1 MSLEDNYNT
10 AKAEI
15 STNGGLSS
23 IERLLK
29 ANGLTPED
37 VGKISKVSL
46 SNNPDDTKI
55 ILSPKWS
62 EGPKWQPVQPADPVV
77 INPKTPQTPALI
89 SSGWKVAVALPD
101 PQIGY
106 RKYEDGTLDPFHD
119 ESAMDVALQIVG
131 LDHGHPV
138 DQIINLGDFL
148 DLPMYGTYEQEQNF
162 AHTAQLA
169 INRGHRFLA
178 EQRANAGSEAR
189 IILLEGNHDK
199 RLTRFIVNNAA
210 AAYGLKVANMPE
222 SWPVMSLQNL
232 LRLDELG
239 VEFID
244 GYPAASHWI
253 NKRLRAMHGDRAN
266 SSGSTAAQ
274 YANSNPNISTL
285 FGHTHRMEQQSK
297 TVFDRDQAIKS
308 VSFSPGCLC
317 RVDGAVPSVKA
328 GLDSKGKPLE
338 YFENW
343 QQGVS
348 VIFFKDGDDDSFH
361 FDQVHIHK
369 GKTMYRGQEIYSTVD
384 VVGNKIV

>member
-1 MSLEDNYNT
+1 MSLGDMYKD
-10 AKAEI
+10 AKTDVVASNAVNSI
-15 STNGGLSS
+15 SA
-23 IERLLK
+23 LLK
-29 ANGLTPED
+29 ANGLTPDD

-46 SNNPDDTKI
+46 SNDPADTKI

-62 EGPKWQPVQPADPVV
+62 EGPAWQPVQPADPVV
-77 INPKTPQTPALI
+77 INPKPTSPALI
-89 SSGWKVAVALPD
+89 SSDWKVAVALPD

-106 RKYEDGTLDPFHD
+106 RKYEDGTLDTFHD
-119 ESAMDVALQIVG
+119 EDAMDVALQIVG
-131 LDHGHPV
+131 LDHGHPL

-148 DLPMYGTYEQEQNF
+148 DLPMYGTYEQEANF

-169 INRGHRFLA
+169 INRGYRFLA
-178 EQRANAGSEAR
+178 EQRANGGADAR

-199 RLTRFIVNNAA
+199 RLSRFVNTNAA
-210 AAYGLKVANMPE
+210 AAYGIKVADMPD
-222 SWPVMSLQNL
+222 SWPVLSLQNL
-232 LRLDELG
+232 LRCDELG

-244 GYPAASHWI
+244 GYPAAAHWI

-266 SSGSTAAQ
+266 ASGSTAAQ
-274 YANSNPNISTL
+274 YTNSNPNISTL

-308 VSFSPGCLC
+308 VAFSPGCLC
-317 RVDGAVPSVKA
+317 RVDGAVPSVK
-328 GLDSKGKPLE
+328 GGVDVKGQALT

-369 GKTMYRGQEIYSTVD
+369 GKTMYRGQEIVSTR
-384 VVGNKIV
+384 K

>member
-1 MSLEDNYNT
+1 MSLEDAYNT
-10 AKAEI
+10 AKTDNAI
-15 STNGGLSS
+15 NS
-23 IERLLK
+23 IDKLLK

-62 EGPKWQPVQPADPVV
+62 EGPAWQPVQPADPVV
-77 INPKTPQTPALI
+77 INPKPTPSTNLI
-89 SSGWKVAVALPD
+89 SSGWKVAIALPD

-119 ESAMDVALQIVG
+119 EDAMDVALQIIG

-138 DQIINLGDFL
+138 DQVINLGDFL
-148 DLPMYGTYEQEQNF
+148 DLPMYGTYEQEANF

-178 EQRANAGSEAR
+178 EQRANAGADAR

-199 RLTRFIVNNAA
+199 RLNRFINTNAA
-210 AAYGLKVANMPE
+210 AAYGLKVANMPD
-222 SWPVMSLQNL
+222 SWPVLSLQNL
-232 LRLDELG
+232 LRCDELG

-244 GYPAASHWI
+244 GYPAGAHWI
-253 NKRLRAMHGDRAN
+253 NKRLRAIHGDRAN

-317 RVDGAVPSVKA
+317 RVDGAVPSVK
-328 GLDSKGKPLE
+328 GGVDVKGQALQ

-348 VIFFKDGDDDSFH
+348 VIYFKDGDDDSFH

-369 GKTMYRGQEIYSTVD
+369 GKTMYRGQEIVSTL
-384 VVGNKIV
+384 K

>member
-1 MSLEDNYNT
+1 MSLEDAYNN
-10 AKAEI
+10 AKAD
-15 STNGGLSS
+15 SALNS
-23 IERLLK
+23 IEKLLK
-29 ANGLTPED
+29 NNGLTAED
-37 VGKISKVSL
+37 VGKVSKVSL

-62 EGPKWQPVQPADPVV
+62 EGPAWQPVQHAEPVV
-77 INPKTPQTPALI
+77 IQPKIRTTGLI
-89 SSGWKVAVALPD
+89 SSDWKVAVALPD

-106 RKYEDGTLDPFHD
+106 RKYEDGTVDPFHD
-119 ESAMDVALQIVG
+119 EAAMDVALQIVD
-131 LDHGHPV
+131 LDHGHPLTQV
-138 DQIINLGDFL
+138 INLGDFL
-148 DLPMYGTYEQEQNF
+148 DLPMYGTYEQETNF

-178 EQRANAGSEAR
+178 EQRANAGMDAR

-199 RLTRFIVNNAA
+199 RLNRFINTNAA
-210 AAYGLKVANMPE
+210 AAYGIKVANIPDA
-222 SWPVMSLQNL
+222 WPVLSLQNL
-232 LRLDELG
+232 LRCDELG

-244 GYPAASHWI
+244 GYPAAAHWI

-266 SSGSTAAQ
+266 ASGSTAAQ

-297 TVFDRDQAIKS
+297 TVFDRDQSIKS

-317 RVDGAVPSVKA
+317 RVDGAVPSVK
-328 GLDSKGKPLE
+328 GGVDVKGQALQ

-348 VIFFKDGDDDSFH
+348 VIFYKDGDDDSFH

-369 GKTMYRGQEIYSTVD
+369 GKTMYRGEEIYSTVD
-384 VVGNKIV
+384 KFGTSLA

>member
-1 MSLEDNYNT
+1 MSLSGSYDE
-10 AKAEI
+10 AKSDAVA
-15 STNGGLSS
+15 STGINS

-55 ILSPKWS
+55 ILSPSWV
-62 EGPKWQPVQPADPVV
+62 EGPKWQPVQQAAPTVV
-77 INPKTPQTPALI
+77 QPKVRTPALI
-89 SSGWKVAVALPD
+89 SNSWKVAVALPD

-106 RKYEDGTLDPFHD
+106 RRYEDGTLDPFHD
-119 ESAMDVALQIVG
+119 EDAMDVALQVIG

-148 DLPMYGTYEQEQNF
+148 DLPMYGTYEQEAVF

-169 INRGHRFLA
+169 IDRGHLFLA
-178 EQRANAGSEAR
+178 EQRAEAGADAR

-199 RLTRFIVNNAA
+199 RLMRFINTNAA
-210 AAYGLKVANMPE
+210 AAFGLKVANKPD
-222 SWPVMSLQNL
+222 SWPVNSLQNL
-232 LRLDELG
+232 LRCDELG

-244 GYPAASHWI
+244 GYPAAAHWI

-297 TVFDRDQAIKS
+297 TVFDRDQSIKS

-317 RVDGAVPSVKA
+317 RVDGAVPSVK
-328 GLDSKGKPLE
+328 GGVDVKGQALQ

-369 GKTMYRGQEIYSTVD
+369 GKTMYRGQEIVSTKLAVQ
-384 VVGNKIV
+384 

>member
-1 MSLEDNYNT
+1 MSLGDMYKD
-10 AKAEI
+10 AKTDVVASNAVNSI
-15 STNGGLSS
+15 SA
-23 IERLLK
+23 LLK
-29 ANGLTPED
+29 ANGLTPDD

-46 SNNPDDTKI
+46 SNDPADTKI
-55 ILSPKWS
+55 ILSPKWG
-62 EGPKWQPVQPADPVV
+62 EGPAWQPVQPADPVV
-77 INPKTPQTPALI
+77 INPKPTSPALI
-89 SSGWKVAVALPD
+89 SSDWKVAVALPD

-106 RKYEDGTLDPFHD
+106 RKYEDGTLDTFHD
-119 ESAMDVALQIVG
+119 EDAMDVALQIVG
-131 LDHGHPV
+131 LDHGHPL

-148 DLPMYGTYEQEQNF
+148 DLPMYGTYEQEANF

-169 INRGHRFLA
+169 INRGYRFLA
-178 EQRANAGSEAR
+178 EQRANGGADAR

-199 RLTRFIVNNAA
+199 RLSRFVNTNAA
-210 AAYGLKVANMPE
+210 AAYGIKVADMPD
-222 SWPVMSLQNL
+222 SWPVLSLQNL
-232 LRLDELG
+232 LRCDELG

-244 GYPAASHWI
+244 GYPAAAHWI

-266 SSGSTAAQ
+266 ASGSTAAQ
-274 YANSNPNISTL
+274 YTNSNPNISTL

-308 VSFSPGCLC
+308 VAFSPGCLC
-317 RVDGAVPSVKA
+317 RVDGAVPSVK
-328 GLDSKGKPLE
+328 GGVDVKGQALT

-369 GKTMYRGQEIYSTVD
+369 GKTMYRGQEIVSTR
-384 VVGNKIV
+384 K

>member
-1 MSLEDNYNT
+1 MSLEDAYNN
-10 AKAEI
+10 AKAD
-15 STNGGLSS
+15 SALNS
-23 IERLLK
+23 IEKLLK
-29 ANGLTPED
+29 NNGLTAED
-37 VGKISKVSL
+37 VGKVSKVSL

-55 ILSPKWS
+55 ILSPKWG
-62 EGPKWQPVQPADPVV
+62 EGPTWQPVQHAEPVIV
-77 INPKTPQTPALI
+77 QPKVRTPSLI
-89 SSGWKVAVALPD
+89 SSDWKVAVALPD

-106 RKYEDGTLDPFHD
+106 RKYEDGALDPFHD
-119 ESAMDVALQIVG
+119 EAAMDVALQVVG
-131 LDHGHPV
+131 LDHGHPLA
-138 DQIINLGDFL
+138 QIINLGDFL
-148 DLPMYGTYEQEQNF
+148 DLPMYGTYEQETNF

-178 EQRANAGSEAR
+178 EQRANAGVDAR

-199 RLTRFIVNNAA
+199 RLNRFINTNAA
-210 AAYGLKVANMPE
+210 AAYGVKVANMPDA
-222 SWPVMSLQNL
+222 WPVLSLQNL
-232 LRLDELG
+232 LRCDELG

-244 GYPAASHWI
+244 GYPAAAHWI

-266 SSGSTAAQ
+266 ASGSTAAQ

-297 TVFDRDQAIKS
+297 TVFDRDQSIKS

-317 RVDGAVPSVKA
+317 RVDGAVPSVK
-328 GLDSKGKPLE
+328 GGVDVKGQALQ

-361 FDQVHIHK
+361 FDQVHIHN
-369 GKTMYRGQEIYSTVD
+369 GKTMYRGQEIHSTVD
-384 VVGNKIV
+384 KLGNLL

>member
-1 MSLEDNYNT
+1 MSLADAYSN
-10 AKAEI
+10 AKSDQTVNSIEKLLK
-15 STNGGLSS
+15 NNGLSVDD
-23 IERLLK
+23 I
-29 ANGLTPED
+29 
-37 VGKISKVSL
+37 GKISKVSL
-46 SNNPDDTKI
+46 SNDPDDTKI
-55 ILSPKWS
+55 ILSPKWT
-62 EGPKWQPVQPADPVV
+62 EGPSWQPVQHADPVV
-77 INPKTPQTPALI
+77 INPKVRTPALV
-89 SSGWKVAVALPD
+89 SSDWKVAVALPD

-119 ESAMDVALQIVG
+119 EAAMDVALQVVG
-131 LDHGHPV
+131 LDHGHPLA
-138 DQIINLGDFL
+138 QIINLGDFL
-148 DLPMYGTYEQEQNF
+148 DLPMYGTYEQEANF

-178 EQRANAGSEAR
+178 EQRANGGADAR

-199 RLTRFIVNNAA
+199 RLNRFINTNAA
-210 AAYGLKVANMPE
+210 AAYGLKVANMPDT
-222 SWPVMSLQNL
+222 WPVLSLQNL
-232 LRLDELG
+232 LRCDELG

-244 GYPAASHWI
+244 GYPAAAHWI

-317 RVDGAVPSVKA
+317 RVDGAVPSVK
-328 GLDSKGKPLE
+328 GGVDVKGQALQ

-348 VIFFKDGDDDSFH
+348 VIFYKDGDDDSFH

-369 GKTMYRGQEIYSTVD
+369 GKTMYRGEEITATVD
-384 VVGNKIV
+384 KFGTPL

>member
-1 MSLEDNYNT
+1 MSLGESYNE
-10 AKAEI
+10 AKAEVV
-15 STNGGLSS
+15 TNNAINS
-23 IERLLK
+23 IEKLLK

-55 ILSPKWS
+55 ILSPAWN
-62 EGPKWQPVQPADPVV
+62 EGPKWQPVQQAAPTVV
-77 INPKTPQTPALI
+77 QPKVRTPALI
-89 SSGWKVAVALPD
+89 SSNWKVAVALPD

-106 RKYEDGTLDPFHD
+106 RRYEDGTLDPFHD
-119 ESAMDVALQIVG
+119 EDAMDVALQVVG

-138 DQIINLGDFL
+138 DQVINLGDFL
-148 DLPMYGTYEQEQNF
+148 DLPMYGTYEQEAVF

-169 INRGHRFLA
+169 IDRGHLFLA
-178 EQRANAGSEAR
+178 EQRAEAGADAR

-199 RLTRFIVNNAA
+199 RLNRFINTNAA
-210 AAYGLKVANMPE
+210 AAYGLKVANMPN
-222 SWPVMSLQNL
+222 SWPVNSLQNL
-232 LRLDELG
+232 LRCDELG

-244 GYPAASHWI
+244 GYPAAAHWI

-285 FGHTHRMEQQSK
+285 FGHIHRMEQQSK

-317 RVDGAVPSVKA
+317 RVDGAVPSVK
-328 GLDSKGKPLE
+328 GGVDVKGQALQ

-369 GKTMYRGQEIYSTVD
+369 GKTMYRGQEIVSTL
-384 VVGNKIV
+384 K

>member
-1 MSLEDNYNT
+1 MSLGDMYKD
-10 AKAEI
+10 AKTDVVASNAVNSI
-15 STNGGLSS
+15 SA
-23 IERLLK
+23 LLK
-29 ANGLTPED
+29 ANGLTPDD

-46 SNNPDDTKI
+46 SNDPADTKI

-62 EGPKWQPVQPADPVV
+62 EGPAWQPVQPADPVV
-77 INPKTPQTPALI
+77 INPKPTSPALI
-89 SSGWKVAVALPD
+89 SSDWKVAVALPD

-106 RKYEDGTLDPFHD
+106 RKYEDGTLDTFHD
-119 ESAMDVALQIVG
+119 EDAMDVALQIVG
-131 LDHGHPV
+131 LDHGHPL

-148 DLPMYGTYEQEQNF
+148 DLPMYGTYEQEANF

-169 INRGHRFLA
+169 INRGYRFLA
-178 EQRANAGSEAR
+178 EQRANGGADAR

-199 RLTRFIVNNAA
+199 RLSRFVNTNSA
-210 AAYGLKVANMPE
+210 AAYGIKVADMPD
-222 SWPVMSLQNL
+222 SWPVLSLQNL
-232 LRLDELG
+232 LRCDELG

-244 GYPAASHWI
+244 GYPAAAHWI

-266 SSGSTAAQ
+266 ASGSTAAQ
-274 YANSNPNISTL
+274 YTNSNPNISTL

-308 VSFSPGCLC
+308 VAFSPGCLC
-317 RVDGAVPSVKA
+317 RVDGAVPSVK
-328 GLDSKGKPLE
+328 GGVDVKGQALT

-369 GKTMYRGQEIYSTVD
+369 GKTMYRGQEIVSTL
-384 VVGNKIV
+384 K

>member
-1 MSLEDNYNT
+1 MWMSLSDSYDE
-10 AKAEI
+10 AKSDAVA
-15 STNGGLSS
+15 STGINS

-55 ILSPKWS
+55 ILSPSWV
-62 EGPKWQPVQPADPVV
+62 EGPKWQPVQQAAPTIVQ
-77 INPKTPQTPALI
+77 PKVRTPALI
-89 SSGWKVAVALPD
+89 SSSWKVAVALPD

-106 RKYEDGTLDPFHD
+106 RRYEDGTLDPFHD
-119 ESAMDVALQIVG
+119 EDAMDVALQVIG

-148 DLPMYGTYEQEQNF
+148 DLPMYGTYEQEAVF
-162 AHTAQLA
+162 AHTAQIA
-169 INRGHRFLA
+169 IDRGHLFLA
-178 EQRANAGSEAR
+178 EQRAEAGADAR

-199 RLTRFIVNNAA
+199 RLMRFINTNAA
-210 AAYGLKVANMPE
+210 AAFGLRVANKPD
-222 SWPVMSLQNL
+222 SWPVNSLQNL
-232 LRLDELG
+232 LRCDELG

-244 GYPAASHWI
+244 GYPAAAHWI

-266 SSGSTAAQ
+266 ASGSTAAQ

-317 RVDGAVPSVKA
+317 RVDGAVPSVK
-328 GLDSKGKPLE
+328 GGVDIKGQALQ

-369 GKTMYRGQEIYSTVD
+369 GKTMYRGQEIVSTKLAVQ
-384 VVGNKIV
+384 

>member
-1 MSLEDNYNT
+1 MSLGESYNE
-10 AKAEI
+10 AKAEVV
-15 STNGGLSS
+15 TNNAINS
-23 IERLLK
+23 IEKLLK

-55 ILSPKWS
+55 ILSPAWN
-62 EGPKWQPVQPADPVV
+62 EGPKWQPVQQAAPTVV
-77 INPKTPQTPALI
+77 QPKVRTPALI
-89 SSGWKVAVALPD
+89 SSNWKVAVALPD

-106 RKYEDGTLDPFHD
+106 RRYEDGTLDPFHD
-119 ESAMDVALQIVG
+119 EDAMDVALQVVG

-138 DQIINLGDFL
+138 DQVINLGDFL
-148 DLPMYGTYEQEQNF
+148 DLPMYGTYEQEAVF

-169 INRGHRFLA
+169 IDRGHLFLA
-178 EQRANAGSEAR
+178 EQRAEAGADAR

-199 RLTRFIVNNAA
+199 RLNRFINTNAA
-210 AAYGLKVANMPE
+210 AAYGLKVANMPN
-222 SWPVMSLQNL
+222 SWPVNSLQNL
-232 LRLDELG
+232 LRCDELG

-244 GYPAASHWI
+244 GYPAAAHWI

-266 SSGSTAAQ
+266 ASGSTAAQ

-317 RVDGAVPSVKA
+317 RVDGAVPSVK
-328 GLDSKGKPLE
+328 GGVDIKGQALQ

-369 GKTMYRGQEIYSTVD
+369 GKTMYRGQEIVST
-384 VVGNKIV
+384 KLAIQ

>member
-1 MSLEDNYNT
+1 MLRN
-10 AKAEI
+10 
-15 STNGGLSS
+15 
-23 IERLLK
+23 
-29 ANGLTPED
+29 NGLTAED
-37 VGKISKVSL
+37 VGKVSKVSL

-62 EGPKWQPVQPADPVV
+62 EGPAWQPVQHADPVV
-77 INPKTPQTPALI
+77 IQPKVHTPSLI
-89 SSGWKVAVALPD
+89 SSDWKVAVALPD

-131 LDHGHPV
+131 LDHGHGLA
-138 DQIINLGDFL
+138 QIINLGDFL
-148 DLPMYGTYEQEQNF
+148 DLPMYGTYEQETNF

-178 EQRANAGSEAR
+178 EQRANGGGDTR

-199 RLTRFIVNNAA
+199 RLSRFINTNAA
-210 AAYGLKVANMPE
+210 AAYGVKVANMPDA
-222 SWPVMSLQNL
+222 WPVLSLQNL
-232 LRLDELG
+232 LRCDELG

-244 GYPAASHWI
+244 GYPAAAHWI

-266 SSGSTAAQ
+266 ASGSTAAQ

-317 RVDGAVPSVKA
+317 RVDGAVPSVK
-328 GLDSKGKPLE
+328 GGVDVKGQALQ

-369 GKTMYRGQEIYSTVD
+369 GKTMYRGQEFHATVD
-384 VVGNKIV
+384 SVGNPL

>member
-1 MSLEDNYNT
+1 MSLGESYNE
-10 AKAEI
+10 AKAEVV
-15 STNGGLSS
+15 TNNAINS
-23 IERLLK
+23 IEKLLK

-55 ILSPKWS
+55 ILSPAWN
-62 EGPKWQPVQPADPVV
+62 EGPKWQPVQQAAPTVV
-77 INPKTPQTPALI
+77 QPKVRTPALI
-89 SSGWKVAVALPD
+89 SSNWKVAVALPD

-106 RKYEDGTLDPFHD
+106 RRYEDGTLDPFHD
-119 ESAMDVALQIVG
+119 EDAMDVALQVVG

-138 DQIINLGDFL
+138 DQVINLGDFL
-148 DLPMYGTYEQEQNF
+148 DLPMYGTYEQEAVF

-169 INRGHRFLA
+169 IDRGHLFLA
-178 EQRANAGSEAR
+178 EQRAEAGADAR

-199 RLTRFIVNNAA
+199 RLNRFINTNAA
-210 AAYGLKVANMPE
+210 AAYGLKVANMPN
-222 SWPVMSLQNL
+222 SWPVNSLQNL
-232 LRLDELG
+232 LRCDELG

-244 GYPAASHWI
+244 GYPAAAHWI

-285 FGHTHRMEQQSK
+285 FGHIHRMEQQSK

-317 RVDGAVPSVKA
+317 RVDGAVPSVK
-328 GLDSKGKPLE
+328 GGVDVKGQALQ

-369 GKTMYRGQEIYSTVD
+369 GKTMYRGQEIVSTRLAVQ
-384 VVGNKIV
+384 

>member
-1 MSLEDNYNT
+1 MSLGESYND
-10 AKAEI
+10 AKAEVAT
-15 STNGGLSS
+15 TNAINS
-23 IERLLK
+23 IEKLLK

-37 VGKISKVSL
+37 VGKINKVSL
-46 SNNPDDTKI
+46 SSNPDDIKI
-55 ILSPKWS
+55 ILSPAWN
-62 EGPKWQPVQPADPVV
+62 EGPKWQPVQQAAPTVV
-77 INPKTPQTPALI
+77 QPKVRTPALI
-89 SSGWKVAVALPD
+89 SSDWKVAVALPD

-106 RKYEDGTLDPFHD
+106 RRYEDGTLDPFHD
-119 ESAMDVALQIVG
+119 EDAMDVALQVVG

-138 DQIINLGDFL
+138 NQVINLGDFL
-148 DLPMYGTYEQEQNF
+148 DLPMYGTYEQESVF
-162 AHTAQLA
+162 AHTAQMA
-169 INRGHRFLA
+169 IDRGHLFLA
-178 EQRANAGSEAR
+178 EQRAEAGADAR

-199 RLTRFIVNNAA
+199 RLNRFINTNAA
-210 AAYGLKVANMPE
+210 AAFGLKVANMPD
-222 SWPVMSLQNL
+222 SWPVNSLQNL
-232 LRLDELG
+232 LRCDELG

-244 GYPAASHWI
+244 GYPAAAHWI

-266 SSGSTAAQ
+266 ASGSTAAQ

-317 RVDGAVPSVKA
+317 RVDGAVPSVK
-328 GLDSKGKPLE
+328 GGVDVKGQALQ

-369 GKTMYRGQEIYSTVD
+369 GKTMYRGQEIVSTKLAVQ
-384 VVGNKIV
+384 

>member
-1 MSLEDNYNT
+1 MSLSDAYGD
-10 AKAEI
+10 AKTDAVA
-15 STNGGLSS
+15 STGINS
-23 IERLLK
+23 IEKLLK

-62 EGPKWQPVQPADPVV
+62 EGPKWQPVQQAAPTVV
-77 INPKTPQTPALI
+77 QPKVRTPALV
-89 SSGWKVAVALPD
+89 SSDWKVAVALPD

-106 RKYEDGTLDPFHD
+106 RMQEDGTLDPFHD
-119 ESAMDVALQIVG
+119 EDAMDVALQVVG
-131 LDHGHPV
+131 LDHGHPLAQV
-138 DQIINLGDFL
+138 INLGDFL
-148 DLPMYGTYEQEQNF
+148 DLPMYGTYEQEAVF
-162 AHTAQLA
+162 AHTAQKA
-169 INRGHRFLA
+169 IDRGHMFLA
-178 EQRANAGSEAR
+178 QQRAEAGVDAR

-199 RLTRFIVNNAA
+199 RLNRFINTNAA
-210 AAYGLKVANMPE
+210 AAYGLKVANMPD
-222 SWPVMSLQNL
+222 SWPVNSLQNL
-232 LRLDELG
+232 LRCDELG

-244 GYPAASHWI
+244 GYPAAAHWI

-297 TVFDRDQAIKS
+297 TVFDRDNAIKS

-317 RVDGAVPSVKA
+317 RVDGAVPSVK
-328 GLDSKGKPLE
+328 GGVDVKGNALQ

-369 GKTMYRGQEIYSTVD
+369 GKTMYRGQEIVSTL
-384 VVGNKIV
+384 K